1 MVTIIVET
9 NWPVESSKNLAEVWL
24 GMPEIPEQMKMLY
37 VGTRGESDCSRALV
51 IWQIEDSFVAEAL
64 NYINNDV
71 ARYFDVPGF
80 GYSVCPWTDPADA
93 LKMVGLG

>member
-9 NWPVESSKNLAEVWL
+9 NWPAESSKKLAEVWL
-24 GMPEIPEQMKMLY
+24 GMPEIPEQMKMIY
-37 VGTRGESDCSRALV
+37 VGTKGEADCNRALV

-64 NYINNDV
+64 NYINTDV
-71 ARYFDVPGF
+71 GRYFEVPGF
-80 GYSVCPWTDPADA
+80 GYSICPWTDPADA

>member
-9 NWPVESSKNLAEVWL
+9 NWPSESSKKVAEVWL
-24 GMPEIPEQMKMLY
+24 GMPEIPEKMKMLY
-37 VGTRGESDCSRALV
+37 VGTKGENDCIRALV
-51 IWQIEDSFVAEAL
+51 IWQVEDSFVAEAL
-64 NYINNDV
+64 NYINTDV
-71 ARYFDVPGF
+71 GRYFDIPGY